1 MYVHVYMLPAIQLA
15 LSSQAG
21 WLIVSFQRQKANIF
35 QAKCGALQR
44 GTMAE
49 LSLKHWRE
57 DRRK

>member
-1 MYVHVYMLPAIQLA
+1 MLPAIQLA